1 MLKSMSIHQRDSKR
15 IVKSNFVTSCLVFKG
30 LISTVVHYLLI
41 GGMVGLGYRDEFP
54 MCEYTSVYGY
64 TLDKAHGE

>member
-1 MLKSMSIHQRDSKR
+1 MKLKL
-15 IVKSNFVTSCLVFKG
+15 SNFVTSCLVFKG
-30 LISTVVHYLLI
+30 LIPIVVHYLPI

-64 TLDKAHGE
+64 TLDKAHGES